1 MNRFVLRCIVRIQKL
16 PFIPYVMLFLLLLLL
31 AGLPYSPIDFLK
43 GDWIET
49 TSSNPLLTFVL
60 TCIVAPLVLSLI
72 FLFAPNVNHSTP
84 NSLKSK
90 RTAGAPALVFAIIT
104 FSTSGHILNSI
115 VMGIVLS
122 LCYYGYYK
130 QGKKA
135 AYWAV
140 TTVLIL
146 RNLLVYLYILC
157 TVNAQGFTNLS
168 FIKYL
173 L

>member
-1 MNRFVLRCIVRIQKL
+1 MNRFVLRCIVRVQQL
-16 PFIPYVMLFLLLLLL
+16 PFTPYVMLFLLLFLLV
-31 AGLPYSPIDFLK
+31 GLPYSPVDYLK

-49 TSSNPLLTFVL
+49 AAHNPLLTFVL

-104 FSTSGHILNSI
+104 FSTSGHILNSM
-115 VMGIVLS
+115 VMGVVLC
-122 LCYYGYYK
+122 LCYYGYCK

-157 TVNAQGFTNLS
+157 ADNVQGSFVLTLIKNL
-168 FIKYL
+168 
-173 L
+173 

>member
-1 MNRFVLRCIVRIQKL
+1 MNRFVLRCIVCIRQL
-16 PFIPYVMLFLLLLLL
+16 PFIPYVMLFLLLFLLV
-31 AGLPYSPIDFLK
+31 GLPYSPVDYLK

-49 TSSNPLLTFVL
+49 TSSNPLLTFIL

-72 FLFAPNVNHSTP
+72 FLFAPNVNHRLLNNP
-84 NSLKSK
+84 KSK
-90 RTAGAPALVFAIIT
+90 RTAGAPALVYAIIT
-104 FSTSGHILNSI
+104 YSTSGHILNSM
-115 VMGIVLS
+115 VMGVVLC
-122 LCYYGYYK
+122 LCYYGYCK

-157 TVNAQGFTNLS
+157 AVNAQGSFVLSLIKNL
-168 FIKYL
+168 
-173 L
+173 

>member
-16 PFIPYVMLFLLLLLL
+16 PFIPYVMLFLLLFLL

-43 GDWIET
+43 GDWIDT
-49 TSSNPLLTFVL
+49 TSQNPLLTFIL

-72 FLFAPNVNHSTP
+72 FLFAPNVNHRLLNNP
-84 NSLKSK
+84 KSK
-90 RTAGAPALVFAIIT
+90 RTAGAPALVYAIIT
-104 FSTSGHILNSI
+104 YSTSGHILNSM
-115 VMGIVLS
+115 VMGVVLC
-122 LCYYGYYK
+122 LCYYGYCK

-157 TVNAQGFTNLS
+157 ADNVQGSFVLTLIKNL
-168 FIKYL
+168 
-173 L
+173 

>member
-1 MNRFVLRCIVRIQKL
+1 MNRFVLRCIARIQKL

-43 GDWIET
+43 GDWIDT
-49 TSSNPLLTFVL
+49 TSQNPLLTFIL
-60 TCIVAPLVLSLI
+60 TCIVAPLVLSVI
-72 FLFAPNVNHSTP
+72 FLFAPKVNQRTLHSP
-84 NSLKSK
+84 K
-90 RTAGAPALVFAIIT
+90 RKFTAGGPALVFAIIT

-140 TTVLIL
+140 TTILIL

-157 TVNAQGFTNLS
+157 AVNAQGSFVLSLIKNL
-168 FIKYL
+168 
-173 L
+173 

>member
-16 PFIPYVMLFLLLLLL
+16 PFIPYVMLFLLLFLL

-43 GDWIET
+43 GDWIDT
-49 TSSNPLLTFVL
+49 TSQNPLLTFIL

-72 FLFAPNVNHSTP
+72 FLFAPNVNHRLLNNP
-84 NSLKSK
+84 KSK
-90 RTAGAPALVFAIIT
+90 RTAGAPALVYAIIT
-104 FSTSGHILNSI
+104 YSTSGHILNSM
-115 VMGIVLS
+115 VMGVVLC
-122 LCYYGYYK
+122 LCYYGYCK

-157 TVNAQGFTNLS
+157 AVNAQGSFVLSLIKNL
-168 FIKYL
+168 
-173 L
+173 